1 MNKLDLDKD
10 NQNQPILTNKIDL
23 KLLIQALLREKIL
36 ISSVTAIISVS
47 TVLYSLNLPNIYQS
61 TALVS
66 PADSSQN
73 STNPLGQLGGLA
85 GLAGISASSLN
96 SGSMNSV
103 TALKKLETLSFFETS
118 IYPNIYLPEL
128 MAFKSW
134 SRTSN
139 LNTFDGDIFDIN
151 TETWI
156 RTVQPPNKPKPSPQE
171 SFDKFMSDLSISK
184 DPVSGFITIQIKH
197 QSPFIA
203 KKWVEL
209 ILDQINLFY
218 REKDREQS
226 IAAVNFLNEQ
236 LSKTSIAEVKLAI
249 TALLQDEAKKLALI
263 EASEYYVY
271 DYIDTPAVME
281 KKSLP
286 NRAMISIAGFIIGFA
301 IALLLAIFRI
311 SNSSKK

>member
-1 MNKLDLDKD
+1 MQYLEKD
-10 NQNQPILTNKIDL
+10 NKNHSLFINKIDL
-23 KLLIQALLREKIL
+23 KLLIKALLKEKIL
-36 ISSVTAIISVS
+36 ISSVTAIISITS
-47 TVLYSLNLPNIYQS
+47 VLYSLNLPNIYQS
-61 TALVS
+61 SALVA
-66 PADSSQN
+66 PAESSKN
-73 STNPLGQLGGLA
+73 SINALGQLGGLA
-85 GLAGISASSLN
+85 GLAGISSSSLS

-103 TALKKLETLSFFETS
+103 TALKKLETLSFFETN

-134 SRTSN
+134 NRVTN
-139 LNTFDGDIFDIN
+139 LNTFDEDIFDIN
-151 TETWI
+151 SQTWV
-156 RTVQPPNKPKPSPQE
+156 RTVQPPNKSMPSPQE
-171 SFDKFMSDLSISK
+171 SFKKFTSNLSIYR

-209 ILDQINLFY
+209 MLDQINLFY

-249 TALLQDEAKKLALI
+249 TALLQEEAKKLALI

-271 DYIDTPAVME
+271 DFIDTPAVME

-286 NRAMISIAGFIIGFA
+286 NRAMISIAGFLIGLIVAF
-301 IALLLAIFRI
+301 LLAIFRI
-311 SNSSKK
+311 NNSRKT